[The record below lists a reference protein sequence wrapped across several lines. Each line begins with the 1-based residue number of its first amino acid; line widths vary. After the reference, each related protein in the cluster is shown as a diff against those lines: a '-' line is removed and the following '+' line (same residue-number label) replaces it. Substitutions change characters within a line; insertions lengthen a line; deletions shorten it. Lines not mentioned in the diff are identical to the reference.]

1 MKTKHTQ
8 GKWTLRV
15 SGYKDYIA
23 IDTNGIANTENR
35 SIFYKPFNPESP
47 HFNEAYYEEWKAN
60 AKLIAAAPELLESLQ
75 ELCTTISQINKHA
88 KDALIERDVQRWEKA
103 EQTIKKATS

>member
-1 MKTKHTQ
+1 
-8 GKWTLRV
+8 
-15 SGYKDYIA
+15 
-23 IDTNGIANTENR
+23 NTENR

-75 ELCTTISQINKHA
+75 ELKKHA
-88 KDALIERDVQRWEKA
+88 NLTSHQYKLIDNV
-103 EQTIKKATS
+103 IKKATS